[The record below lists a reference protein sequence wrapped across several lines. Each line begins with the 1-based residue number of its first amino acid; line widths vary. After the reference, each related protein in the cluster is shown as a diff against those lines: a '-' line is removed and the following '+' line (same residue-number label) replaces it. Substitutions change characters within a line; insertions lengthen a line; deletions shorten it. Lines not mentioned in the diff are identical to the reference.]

1 MAGVLG
7 NFMRHSRARSEIQ
20 RRREV
25 LKAER
30 EARSKSGSVD
40 AVPKSQAGKGGTA
53 QKIGTPSKNNNN
65 KQVTKPSAQKTQVK
79 QAPSKQVQQT
89 KGTGGKKGKK
99 GHKHQ
104 QYDLIVTIDLVEYG
118 LTDDLVA
125 EFKEA
130 FMLFDKDEDGMIT
143 TAELGVVMRSLGQ
156 RPSETEL
163 RKLVGEVE
171 TCADGTI
178 EFNEFLQ
185 MMSKKLKDIGN
196 GDELKEAFK
205 VFDKKNSG
213 YLSSTE
219 LRHVMT
225 SMGEK
230 MSEQEVEDM
239 IKEAAP
245 NGDGRVNYEEFANII
260 ARKH

>member
-1 MAGVLG
+1 
-7 NFMRHSRARSEIQ
+7 
-20 RRREV
+20 
-25 LKAER
+25 
-30 EARSKSGSVD
+30 ARSKSGSVD
-40 AVPKSQAGKGGTA
+40 AVPKGQASKGGASGKGH
-53 QKIGTPSKNNNN
+53 GTPSKNNNYNNNNNN
-65 KQVTKPSAQKTQVK
+65 KQTSKPSAQKTQVK
-79 QAPSKQVQQT
+79 QAPSKVQVAQGGGGGG
-89 KGTGGKKGKK
+89 KGGKKGKK
-99 GHKHQ
+99 GLKHQ
-104 QYDLIVTIDLVEYG
+104 QYDLVVTIDLVEYG

-130 FMLFDKDEDGMIT
+130 FMLFDRDEDGMIT

-196 GDELKEAFK
+196 EDELKEAFK

-230 MSEQEVEDM
+230 MTEQEVEDM

-245 NGDGRVNYEEFANII
+245 NADGRVNYEEFVNII

>member
-1 MAGVLG
+1 MAGRFAG
-7 NFMRHSRARSEIQ
+7 ARMGMAHQNKKNDAAMNKRNRS
-20 RRREV
+20 
-25 LKAER
+25 K
-30 EARSKSGSVD
+30 ARSKSGSVD
-40 AVPKSQAGKGGTA
+40 AVPKSQAGKSAG
-53 QKIGTPSKNNNN
+53 QKTGTPSKS
-65 KQVTKPSAQKTQVK
+65 KQGGKPTAQKTQVK
-79 QAPSKQVQQT
+79 QAPSKVPGG
-89 KGTGGKKGKK
+89 KPGKKGKK
-99 GHKHQ
+99 GMKHQ

-196 GDELKEAFK
+196 EDELKEAFK

-245 NGDGRVNYEEFANII
+245 NSDGRVNYEEFVNII
-260 ARKH
+260 ARKN

>member
-7 NFMRHSRARSEIQ
+7 TFMRHSRARSEMQ
-20 RRREV
+20 RRREA

-40 AVPKSQAGKGGTA
+40 AVPKSQQGKGIA
-53 QKIGTPSKNNNN
+53 VQKGGTPSKNNN
-65 KQVTKPSAQKTQVK
+65 KQVAKPSAQKTQVK
-79 QAPSKQVQQT
+79 QAPSKVQV
-89 KGTGGKKGKK
+89 KGGKKGKK
-99 GHKHQ
+99 GLKHQ

-163 RKLVGEVE
+163 RKLMGEVE
-171 TCADGTI
+171 TCGDGII

-196 GDELKEAFK
+196 EDELKEAFK

-245 NGDGRVNYEEFANII
+245 NGDGRVNYEEFVNII

>member
-7 NFMRHSRARSEIQ
+7 TFMRHSRARSEMQ
-20 RRREV
+20 RRREA
-25 LKAER
+25 LRAER

-40 AVPKSQAGKGGTA
+40 AVPKSQAVKGAAA
-53 QKIGTPSKNNNN
+53 QKGGTPSKTGNN

-79 QAPSKQVQQT
+79 QAPSKVQV
-89 KGTGGKKGKK
+89 KGGKKGKK
-99 GHKHQ
+99 GLKHQ

-196 GDELKEAFK
+196 EDELKEAFK

-245 NGDGRVNYEEFANII
+245 NGDGKVNYEEFVNII